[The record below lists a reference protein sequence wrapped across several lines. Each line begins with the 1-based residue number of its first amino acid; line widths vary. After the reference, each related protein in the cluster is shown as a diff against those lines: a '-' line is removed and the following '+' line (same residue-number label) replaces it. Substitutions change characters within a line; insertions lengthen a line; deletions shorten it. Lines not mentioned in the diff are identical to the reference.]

1 MASNEFP
8 LDYIFP
14 KELVRIVN
22 ELERCLG
29 FPKEFTASSML
40 FATSVAIGNNYKIR
54 VKNGWE
60 MTPSL
65 YLVLVGSAGSSKSAP
80 LKFAVQP
87 FSERD
92 KLSNL
97 KFRKEMAQ
105 FISEKKMTE
114 KERLDN
120 SIIEMEEPKYRQYLV
135 NDATMEAMFDI
146 LLSNPQGIGVYV
158 DEWRDWYLNM
168 NRYTK
173 GDNKNKWITLWNGED
188 IIVNRKGSLPLR
200 INKPFGSLAGTTQTD
215 LLDSLTQGE
224 NAVSGFL
231 DRFLICNPQNLLR
244 KSTGDNE
251 LDPEVTVSWSSYINS
266 ILNLEQQ
273 VDEYGTMTSII
284 LPYSKECKNA
294 RLEFENYIIGS
305 QNQYSKTNPSKAN
318 YLSKVQTYTH
328 RFALLFQVMSSV
340 LEGEQLDNISIVS
353 FMRARKVMDYFQN
366 NMFAIFDFEKEKQLK
381 KLCNNDIKYRWYK
394 SLEQQFKTIDAK
406 ELLQSI
412 NETVEMG
419 SHRDKKT
426 IEAIDKN
433 VTNWLQND
441 VLFTKLYHGMYEKNF

>member
-1 MASNEFP
+1 
-8 LDYIFP
+8 
-14 KELVRIVN
+14 
-22 ELERCLG
+22 
-29 FPKEFTASSML
+29 
-40 FATSVAIGNNYKIR
+40 
-54 VKNGWE
+54 
-60 MTPSL
+60 
-65 YLVLVGSAGSSKSAP
+65 
-80 LKFAVQP
+80 
-87 FSERD
+87 
-92 KLSNL
+92 
-97 KFRKEMAQ
+97 
-105 FISEKKMTE
+105 
-114 KERLDN
+114 
-120 SIIEMEEPKYRQYLV
+120 
-135 NDATMEAMFDI
+135 
-146 LLSNPQGIGVYV
+146 
-158 DEWRDWYLNM
+158 
-168 NRYTK
+168 
-173 GDNKNKWITLWNGED
+173 
-188 IIVNRKGSLPLR
+188 
-200 INKPFGSLAGTTQTD
+200 
-215 LLDSLTQGE
+215 
-224 NAVSGFL
+224 
-231 DRFLICNPQNLLR
+231 
-244 KSTGDNE
+244 
-251 LDPEVTVSWSSYINS
+251 
-266 ILNLEQQ
+266 
-273 VDEYGTMTSII
+273 MTSII